1 LLEIQL
7 QGVGKKFERDWI
19 FRGIDLTIE
28 SAKKI
33 AFIGSNGS
41 GKSTLLQII
50 SGFVGVTEGEITF
63 KRSGEI
69 LEVENWY
76 LHLTCATP
84 YLDLPEEYT
93 LKENYHF
100 FKQFKQFQNNISLD
114 EFASIANLQHAIDKP
129 IRYFSSGMKQRLKL
143 SLAILAQSELLL
155 LDEPTSNLDDDGIAW
170 YKMMM
175 EKHIA
180 TKTTLVFSNNQ
191 PDEICFC
198 EKKID
203 ISTFKKEIKK

>member
-28 SAKKI
+28 SAKKV

-63 KRSGEI
+63 KRNGKI
-69 LEVENWY
+69 LEVDNWY
-76 LHLTCATP
+76 LHLSCATP

-93 LKENYHF
+93 LRENFNF
-100 FKQFKQFQNNISLD
+100 FNQFKQFQNNISID
-114 EFASIANLQHAIDKP
+114 EFSSIANLQHAIDKP

-143 SLAILAQSELLL
+143 SFAILAQSEVLL

-175 EKHIA
+175 ENFI
-180 TKTTLVFSNNQ
+180 TDKTTLVFSNNHA
-191 PDEICFC
+191 DEIYFC
-198 EKKID
+198 EKKIY
-203 ISTFKKEIKK
+203 IATFKKDLKK

>member
-1 LLEIQL
+1 
-7 QGVGKKFERDWI
+7 
-19 FRGIDLTIE
+19 
-28 SAKKI
+28 
-33 AFIGSNGS
+33 
-41 GKSTLLQII
+41 
-50 SGFVGVTEGEITF
+50 
-63 KRSGEI
+63 
-69 LEVENWY
+69 
-76 LHLTCATP
+76 
-84 YLDLPEEYT
+84 
-93 LKENYHF
+93 
-100 FKQFKQFQNNISLD
+100 
-114 EFASIANLQHAIDKP
+114 
-129 IRYFSSGMKQRLKL
+129 MKQRLKL

-191 PDEICFC
+191 PDEIYFC